1 MMFAYFDVITIS
13 LMGLREDERSWLSWA
28 RLLSAIAV
36 AILIILPIVVFTALL
51 TKFDFFLNKS
61 SKKTLGAL
69 LEKIDKGTKFRVL

>member
-13 LMGLREDERSWLSWA
+13 LMGLREGLWLSWE
-28 RLLSAIAV
+28 RLLSVIIV
-36 AILIILPIVVFTALL
+36 VMLIILPMVVFTALL
-51 TKFDFFLNKS
+51 TKFDFFLNKK

>member
-1 MMFAYFDVITIS
+1 MFAYFDVITIS
-13 LMGLREDERSWLSWA
+13 LMGLREDERSWLSWE
-28 RLLSAIAV
+28 RLISVIV
-36 AILIILPIVVFTALL
+36 VVMLIILPIVVFTALL

>member
-13 LMGLREDERSWLSWA
+13 LMGLREGLWLSWE
-28 RLLSAIAV
+28 RLLSVIV
-36 AILIILPIVVFTALL
+36 VVMLIILPIVVFTALL

>member
-1 MMFAYFDVITIS
+1 MMLAYFDVITIS